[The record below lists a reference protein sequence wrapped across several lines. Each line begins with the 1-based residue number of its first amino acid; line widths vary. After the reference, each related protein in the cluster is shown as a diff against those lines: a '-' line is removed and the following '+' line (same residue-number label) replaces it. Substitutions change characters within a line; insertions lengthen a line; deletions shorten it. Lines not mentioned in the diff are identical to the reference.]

1 MIPSFIRVRLAV
13 GKFRRIELFVYCVDK
28 LKIIAGES
36 NVSRIS
42 ASDGGASVSGEKSVN
57 DALLGSGYQVRGKR

>member
-1 MIPSFIRVRLAV
+1 MIPSFVRVRLAV
-13 GKFRRIELFVYCVDK
+13 GKFRRIELLAYCVDR

-42 ASDGGASVSGEKSVN
+42 ASDSSASVSGEKSVN
-57 DALLGSGYQVRGKR
+57 DVL